1 MKDLR
6 FFYCV
11 HRVIIKIVIDMKNK
25 NGFTLIEL
33 IVVVAIMAL
42 LGTVI
47 TVSLTGTLQGANQD
61 ECDEFVRE
69 VEDAACVYS
78 QLSNKKVICNRNDCA
93 PIKLDILFSE
103 GMIES
108 EVDACTGKPI
118 DLEETVSITWDDTG
132 EKHCEYNGV
141 KVYER

>member
-1 MKDLR
+1 M
-6 FFYCV
+6 
-11 HRVIIKIVIDMKNK
+11 IDMKNK
-25 NGFTLIEL
+25 KGFTLIEL

-47 TVSLTGTLQGANQD
+47 TVSLTGTLQEANQD

-78 QLSNKKVICNRNDCA
+78 QLSNKKVICNRTDCA
-93 PIKLDILFSE
+93 PIKLSILVSE

-108 EVDACTGKPI
+108 ETDACTGEAI
-118 DLEETVSITWDDTG
+118 DLNQTVTITWDNTG
-132 EKHCEYNGV
+132 EKKCEYNGV